1 MSNKHCKVV
10 IFDMD
15 ETLGYF
21 TQLDIFINSLKSY
34 YKKNIEDK
42 HFFEI
47 IDLFDNYLRPNILYI
62 LKYLK
67 NKKDNNYCSKIMLY
81 TNNNSGKKWPN
92 KIVNYFNNK
101 LNCKLFDNVICSFKI
116 KDKIIEPNRTSNNKS
131 YDDIIKCS
139 KIPFNTH
146 MFFLDDKHHKQM
158 VHNNVYYIN
167 IKQYIYNYTNDDL
180 INIYKEKY
188 NIKDDNFYNII
199 NNYLI
204 RSKYK
209 PKFTSNIEIE
219 LDKTLSKKIM
229 NELNYF
235 FNKFKKTLK
244 TDVKYKNNKTFKK
257 KKI

>member
-1 MSNKHCKVV
+1 MTNKHCKVV

-21 TQLDIFINSLKSY
+21 TQLDIFVNSLKSY
-34 YKKNIEDK
+34 YKKNIEDE

-47 IDLFDNYLRPNILYI
+47 IDLFDNYLRPNILHI

-81 TNNNSGKKWPN
+81 TNNNSGRKWPN
-92 KIVNYFNNK
+92 RIVNYFNNK
-101 LNCKLFDNVICSFKI
+101 LNSKLFDNVICSFKI

-131 YDDIIKCS
+131 YDDIIRCS
-139 KIPFNTH
+139 KIPHNTH
-146 MFFLDDKHHKQM
+146 MFFLDDKYHEQM

-167 IKQYIYNYTNDDL
+167 IKQYVYNYTNDEL

-188 NIKDDNFYNII
+188 NIKDENFYNIMSAYL
-199 NNYLI
+199 NNVNYV
-204 RSKYK
+204 
-209 PKFTSNIEIE
+209 PKIITKKEENVNNV
-219 LDKTLSKKIM
+219 LSKRILK
-229 NELNYF
+229 ELNYF

-244 TDVKYKNNKTFKK
+244 SNKPYQNNKTSKNKK
-257 KKI
+257 

>member
-21 TQLDIFINSLKSY
+21 TQLDIFVNSLKSY
-34 YKKNIEDK
+34 YKKNIEDE

-47 IDLFDNYLRPNILYI
+47 MDLFDNYLRPNILHI

-81 TNNNSGKKWPN
+81 TNNSSGKKWPN
-92 KIVNYFNNK
+92 RIVNYFNNK
-101 LNCKLFDNVICSFKI
+101 LNSKLFDNVICSFKI
-116 KDKIIEPNRTSNNKS
+116 KDKIIEPNRTSINKS
-131 YDDIIKCS
+131 YDDIIRCS
-139 KIPFNTH
+139 KIPHNTH
-146 MFFLDDKHHKQM
+146 IFFLDDKYYEQM
-158 VHNNVYYIN
+158 VHSNVYYIN
-167 IKQYIYNYTNDDL
+167 IKQYVYNYTNIEL
-180 INIYKEKY
+180 INTYKEKY
-188 NIKDDNFYNII
+188 NIKDENFYKII

-204 RSKYK
+204 RSNYK
-209 PKFTSNIEIE
+209 PKFTSPIENE
-219 LDKTLSKKIM
+219 LDKTLSKTIM

-244 TDVKYKNNKTFKK
+244 TDVIYKNKTLKK